1 MASKWQTGLYRCR
14 ITDHDLTQSKK
25 GTPQLWLQLTP
36 LQKLNND
43 GTREEYHTENFVSMW
58 LPLTAKASEWVGDS
72 IKALG
77 FTGKVSGLAKN
88 GSETLIGHEA
98 EFYCKQREDS
108 DFPNWSVSTPR
119 SPSKPA
125 AVELN
130 NEQLMAIDSIFGGET
145 AAADAPAASS
155 SSSDD
160 NPF

>member
-1 MASKWQTGLYRCR
+1 MAKWQTGLYRCR
-14 ITDHDLTQSKK
+14 VTDHDLTQSKK

-43 GTREEYHTENFVSMW
+43 GTREEYTTENFVSMW
-58 LPLTAKASEWVGDS
+58 LPLPTKAAEWVGDS

-77 FTGKVSGLAKN
+77 FTGKISGLAKN

-119 SPSKPA
+119 TPSKP

-145 AAADAPAASS
+145 AAADAPAAPS

>member
-1 MASKWQTGLYRCR
+1 MASNWQTGLYRCR
-14 ITDHDLTQSKK
+14 VTDHDLTQSKK

-36 LQKLNND
+36 LQKLNTD
-43 GTREEYHTENFVSMW
+43 GTREEYSTENFVSMW
-58 LPLTAKASEWVGDS
+58 LPLTTKAAVWVGDS

-77 FTGKVSGLAKN
+77 FTGKISGLAKN

-119 SPSKPA
+119 TPSKP

-145 AAADAPAASS
+145 AAADAPAAPS

>member
-1 MASKWQTGLYRCR
+1 MAKWQTGLYRCR
-14 ITDHDLTQSKK
+14 VTDHDLTQSKK

-36 LQKLNND
+36 LQKLNTD
-43 GTREEYHTENFVSMW
+43 GTREEYSTENFVSMW
-58 LPLTAKASEWVGDS
+58 LPLTAKAAEWVGDS

-77 FTGKVSGLAKN
+77 FTGKISGLAKN

-119 SPSKPA
+119 TPSKP

>member
-1 MASKWQTGLYRCR
+1 MAKWQTGLYRCR
-14 ITDHDLTQSKK
+14 VTDHDLTQSKK

-36 LQKLNND
+36 LQKLNTD
-43 GTREEYHTENFVSMW
+43 GTREEYSTENFVSMW
-58 LPLTAKASEWVGDS
+58 LPLTTKAAEWVGDS

-77 FTGKVSGLAKN
+77 FTGKISGLAKN

-108 DFPNWSVSTPR
+108 DLPNWSVSTQR

>member
-1 MASKWQTGLYRCR
+1 MAKWQTGLYRCR
-14 ITDHDLTQSKK
+14 VTDHDLTQSKK

-36 LQKLNND
+36 LQKLNTD
-43 GTREEYHTENFVSMW
+43 GTREEYATENFVSMW
-58 LPLTAKASEWVGDS
+58 LPLTAKAAEWVGDS

-77 FTGKVSGLAKN
+77 FTGKISGLAKN

>member
-1 MASKWQTGLYRCR
+1 MASNWQTGLYRCR
-14 ITDHDLTQSKK
+14 VTDHDLTQSKK

-43 GTREEYHTENFVSMW
+43 GTREEYTTENFVSMW
-58 LPLTAKASEWVGDS
+58 LPLTTKAAEWVGDS

-77 FTGKVSGLAKN
+77 FTGKISGLAKN

-119 SPSKPA
+119 TPSTP

-130 NEQLMAIDSIFGGET
+130 NEQLMAIDSIFGGKT
-145 AAADAPAASS
+145 VADDAPASS
-155 SSSDD
+155 SNSDD

>member
-1 MASKWQTGLYRCR
+1 MASNWQTGLYRCR
-14 ITDHDLTQSKK
+14 VTDHDLTQSKK
-25 GTPQLWLQLTP
+25 VTPQLWLQLTP

-43 GTREEYHTENFVSMW
+43 GTREEYTTENFVSMW
-58 LPLTAKASEWVGDS
+58 LPLTTKAAEWVGDS

-77 FTGKVSGLAKN
+77 FTGKISGLAKN

-119 SPSKPA
+119 TPSKP

-145 AAADAPAASS
+145 AAADAPAAPS